1 MQKTFEELG
10 LAAPLLRALKD
21 TNYMIPFPIQ
31 TESIPHLLDGG
42 DLLGQ
47 AQTGTGKTASFGL
60 PMLSHI
66 DLERKGPQALVLAP
80 TRELANQ
87 VTGSLR
93 KYARYLKG
101 FRVLSVYGGQSYGYQ
116 LRELACGPH
125 VIVGTP
131 GRVMDHMRRGT
142 LQLDQLRFLVLDEA
156 DKMLHMG
163 FIDDVEWILKRMP
176 TTRQMALF
184 SATMPDPIR
193 RVAQN
198 YLNSP
203 KEVKITKGATPAETI
218 RQRLWQVNGV
228 SKLDALNRIIEAE
241 PFDGM
246 LVFVNTKIATEDLAE
261 ELHAI
266 GHDCAALNGD
276 MPQALRERTMERLR
290 KGQLNILVA
299 TDVAA
304 RGLDVTRVSHVINY
318 DIPNDGESY
327 VHRIGRTG
335 RAGRSGEAI
344 LFVGPREKHLLRSI
358 EKAIGKK
365 IEPMKLPTID
375 DINSKRIAHFKK
387 RITDTLATQELEVFQ
402 KVISEYQD
410 EQETSPLEISA
421 ALACLVQ
428 GDQPLLLKKK
438 KKEKKL
444 KKERTAVKREF
455 TDNVHG
461 MKSRPLMK
469 MVRYR
474 VEVGLCHGVK
484 PGNILGAIANEAGL
498 ESKFIGHI
506 KIHENYSTVDL
517 PEGMPREIYRA
528 LKNVWVCRRKLE
540 ITQLGKVDGSD
551 GKKSRKNGS
560 RKPQGT
566 KFKKTRGRDK
576 AKHGG
581 PKSLNAHGA

>member
-1 MQKTFEELG
+1 MLNNFKELG
-10 LAAPLLRALKD
+10 LIPPLLRALED
-21 TNYMIPFPIQ
+21 SNYTNPFPIQ
-31 TESIPHLLDGG
+31 AQSIPHLLEGD

-47 AQTGTGKTASFGL
+47 AQTGTGKTAAFGL

-66 DLERKGPQALVLAP
+66 DLKRKGPQALVLTP

-87 VTGSLR
+87 VTEALG

-101 FRVLSVYGGQSYGYQ
+101 FRVLSVYGGQSYSYQ
-116 LRELACGPH
+116 LRELAHGPH
-125 VIVGTP
+125 VVVGTP

-142 LQLDQLRFLVLDEA
+142 LQLDGLSYFVLDEA

-176 TTRQMALF
+176 MKRQMALF
-184 SATMPDPIR
+184 SATIPDPIR
-193 RVAQN
+193 RIAQS

-203 KEVKITKGATPAETI
+203 KEVKITKGVTPAETI
-218 RQRLWQVNGV
+218 RQRFWQVNGL

-241 PFDGM
+241 PFDAM
-246 LVFVNTKIATEDLAE
+246 LIFVNTKIATEDLVE
-261 ELHAI
+261 ELYAK
-266 GHDCAALNGD
+266 GHDCAPLNGD

-318 DIPNDGESY
+318 DIPNDCESY
-327 VHRIGRTG
+327 IHRIGRTG
-335 RAGRSGEAI
+335 RAGRNGEAI

-365 IEPMKLPTID
+365 IKAMKLPTID
-375 DINSKRIAHFKK
+375 DINSKRIAHFKQ
-387 RITDTLATQELEVFQ
+387 RITDTLATQELEAFHKLV
-402 KVISEYQD
+402 SEYQE
-410 EQETSPLEISA
+410 EQETPSLEISA
-421 ALACLVQ
+421 ALAYLVQ

-438 KKEKKL
+438 EKKL
-444 KKERTAVKREF
+444 TKDKTVGKREV
-455 TDNVHG
+455 TDKAHG
-461 MKSRPLMK
+461 MKSNPHMN

-484 PGNILGAIANEAGL
+484 PGNIVGAIANEGGL

-517 PEGMPREIYRA
+517 PEGMPGEIYRS
-528 LKNVWVCRRKLE
+528 LKNVWVCQRKLE
-540 ITQLGKVDGSD
+540 ITQLGKVDFGNGRKLCKNSAE
-551 GKKSRKNGS
+551 KTHELKAKKARRRNKSR
-560 RKPQGT
+560 RDAP
-566 KFKKTRGRDK
+566 KT
-576 AKHGG
+576 
-581 PKSLNAHGA
+581 